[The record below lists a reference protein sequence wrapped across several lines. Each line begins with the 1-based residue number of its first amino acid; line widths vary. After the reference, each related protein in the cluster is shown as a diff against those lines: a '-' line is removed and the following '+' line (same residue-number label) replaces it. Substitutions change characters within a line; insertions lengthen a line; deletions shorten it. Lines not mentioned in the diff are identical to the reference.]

1 MLNKFVSTKY
11 YMIISYVE
19 LIGYVAAFLNNISI
33 YPQAYNVYIMNK
45 EEEYEKIE
53 AISIKTFS
61 LVQIGCM
68 LWVYYSYVT
77 SVWPMFVGT
86 TVYLIPNSFVL
97 IIITNHYIN
106 PRPNVINTIH
116 NVNEYTSDLIYDS
129 AEVISASGS
138 NIND

>member
-1 MLNKFVSTKY
+1 MGKIKTSK
-11 YMIISYVE
+11 
-19 LIGYVAAFLNNISI
+19 
-33 YPQAYNVYIMNK
+33 
-45 EEEYEKIE
+45 EYEKIE

-86 TVYLIPNSFVL
+86 TVYLVPNSFVL
-97 IIITNHYIN
+97 FIITSHYLN

>member
-1 MLNKFVSTKY
+1 MVNKFVSTKY

-45 EEEYEKIE
+45 EEEFEKIE

-86 TVYLIPNSFVL
+86 TVYLVPNSFVL
-97 IIITNHYIN
+97 FIITSHYLN